1 MPRSRLPRA
10 VLAAICAFALSVA
23 AAAALETR
31 EVEAVVT
38 ILERLSVET
47 GRTVF
52 YDERAAREWF
62 EIDAESSR
70 LIPAAGFG
78 EASWKSAFDR
88 TMTGF
93 LAAIP
98 QPELE
103 RMTRDFSGRLGKM
116 TPEHRQMATAML
128 REQVKH
134 IDALREQ
141 GERYRP
147 MVAPYAAR
155 LRLLSRRN

>member
-103 RMTRDFSGRLGKM
+103 RMTRDFSDRLGKM